1 MRRLLMATVVGTVLL
16 VVVLPVAVLYFWTP
30 AGEEERVKITP
41 GQVQLRVLLKETG
54 EVVTMELEEYL
65 VGVVAAEMPA
75 VFAPEALKA
84 QAVVARTYALKRK
97 EIAAQ
102 GGNPH
107 HPEADVCNDPT
118 HCQAWHAAKELRA
131 RWGLLPS
138 YLYRRKIEA
147 AVQETAGVVATYQG
161 KLIDPVY
168 HSTSNGNTE
177 NSEDVWKLAVPYL
190 RSVESPWDL
199 VSPKYHAQVTF
210 EGQEVATRLGLAPEA
225 LGTGQ
230 ELPFQVLELTGG
242 GRIKRIRVGDKV
254 LSGEEFRRLLNLN
267 SAAVTWERQGD
278 RITFTTKGYG
288 HGVGMS
294 QYGANG
300 MAQEGYTYQ
309 QILSYYY
316 TGIQLYR
323 ITE

>member
-1 MRRLLMATVVGTVLL
+1 MRRLLIAMIVCTVLL
-16 VVVLPVAVLYFWTP
+16 VVVLPAAVLYFWTP
-30 AGEEERVKITP
+30 AGQEERVKITP
-41 GQVQLRVLLKETG
+41 GQVQLRVLLQETG
-54 EVVTMELEEYL
+54 QVVTMDLEEYL

-107 HPEADVCNDPT
+107 HPEADVCNDPA
-118 HCQAWHAAKELRA
+118 HCQAWHSPKELRA
-131 RWGLLPS
+131 RWGLFPY
-138 YLYRRKIEA
+138 YLHRNKIEQ
-147 AVQETAGVVATYQG
+147 AVRDTEGVVATYQG

-177 NSEDVWKLAVPYL
+177 NSEEVWKLAVPYL

-199 VSPKYHAQVTF
+199 VSPKYHAQVTYAVS
-210 EGQEVATRLGLAPEA
+210 EVATRLGLDPGSLA
-225 LGTGQ
+225 GQ
-230 ELPFQVLELTGG
+230 PGLPLKVLELTGG
-242 GRIKRIRVGDKV
+242 GRVKKIQVGDQV
-254 LSGEEFRRLLNLN
+254 LTGEEFRRLLDLN
-267 SAAVTWERQGD
+267 SAAVSWERQGD
-278 RITFTTKGYG
+278 RVIFTTKGYG

-300 MAQEGYTYQ
+300 MAQEGYNYQ

-316 TGIQLYR
+316 NGIQLYR